1 MLLNWIIVFVYVA
14 LFPIIYVLECKAWYK
29 NDFDLNRFVKSRK
42 HQIASW
48 LMPVSL
54 VLGYHV
60 FYLLFSR
67 FLISR
72 TTLWAGI
79 GTVIVH
85 LIFLAIIYMK
95 RKVIS

>member
-1 MLLNWIIVFVYVA
+1 MLLNWTCVFVYFA
-14 LFPIIYVLECKAWYK
+14 LFPIIYVLERKAWCE
-29 NDFDLNRFVKSRK
+29 NDFELNHFVKSRK
-42 HQIASW
+42 YQIASW

-67 FLISR
+67 FSISR
-72 TTLWAGI
+72 TTIWAGI

-85 LIFLAIIYMK
+85 LIFLAIIYLK
-95 RKVIS
+95 RKGIS

>member
-14 LFPIIYVLECKAWYK
+14 LFPIIYVLERKAWYQ
-29 NDFDLNRFVKSRK
+29 NDLDINRFAKSK
-42 HQIASW
+42 EHQIASW

-67 FLISR
+67 FSISR
-72 TTLWAGI
+72 TTIWAGI

-85 LIFLAIIYMK
+85 LIFLAIIYLK
-95 RKVIS
+95 RKGIS